1 MVAIATTLVPV
12 IYEKTDRRS
21 VKAILLIFVY
31 ISLENK
37 KMETDRRV
45 YEYLSSNLSR
55 KSKDVIDRFAQ
66 RIAVFSDFPEMMN
79 MGEIQLKSKLWDYLD
94 EAIEAGITTLYTGL
108 TYGGDSAAAEFF
120 VERKQCNAGIRIVH
134 IQQSSRWISEVDPA
148 LRGFVSHTFMKST
161 DYSKVIS
168 GQSAEDSKIRRDH
181 FIIDQCLHIV
191 FITDLSDDSD
201 NSYVWKMLEY
211 ATQSHP
217 NSISHQIHIISC
229 SDTKEQHMTGI
240 TGEPIQDSLF

>member
-1 MVAIATTLVPV
+1 
-12 IYEKTDRRS
+12 
-21 VKAILLIFVY
+21 
-31 ISLENK
+31 
-37 KMETDRRV
+37 METDRRV

-148 LRGFVSHTFMKST
+148 LRGFVSYTFMKST

-168 GQSAEDSKIRRDH
+168 GRCYEEARINRDH

-191 FITDLSDDSD
+191 FIADLSDNSKDS
-201 NSYVWKMLEY
+201 YAWQMLDY
-211 ATQSHP
+211 ATRSHP
-217 NSISHQIHIISC
+217 NSISHQIHIISY
-229 SDTKEQHMTGI
+229 SDAQKQQIAEI
-240 TGEPIQDSLF
+240 TGEPIQASLF

>member
-1 MVAIATTLVPV
+1 
-12 IYEKTDRRS
+12 
-21 VKAILLIFVY
+21 
-31 ISLENK
+31 
-37 KMETDRRV
+37 METDQAV
-45 YEYLSSNLSR
+45 YEFLSSNLSG
-55 KSKDVIDRFAQ
+55 KPKDVIDRFAH

-79 MGEIQLKSKLWDYLD
+79 IGEIQLKLKLWNYLN

-108 TYGGDSAAAEFF
+108 AYGADSAAAEFY

-134 IQQSSRWISEVDPA
+134 IPQSPRWISEVDPA
-148 LRGFVSHTFMKST
+148 LRGFVSHTFMKNT
-161 DYSKVIS
+161 DYAKVMS
-168 GQSAEDSKIRRDH
+168 GRSSEESRINRDH

-191 FITDLSDDSD
+191 FIADLSDNSKDS
-201 NSYVWKMLEY
+201 YAWQMLDY

-229 SDTKEQHMTGI
+229 SDTQKQQIAES